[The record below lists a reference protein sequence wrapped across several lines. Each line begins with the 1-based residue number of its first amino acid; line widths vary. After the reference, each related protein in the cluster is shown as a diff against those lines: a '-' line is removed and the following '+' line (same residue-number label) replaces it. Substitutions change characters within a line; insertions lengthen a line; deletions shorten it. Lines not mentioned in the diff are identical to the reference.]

1 MTKKQKVIAL
11 IAFVLIIVLIAL
23 ICVSLQNK
31 RDSGTADDTRTSA
44 APSESL
50 EPTPE
55 PTPTPLQFTTA
66 PEGYFND
73 ALFIGDS
80 RMVGI
85 QMMETI
91 DGATFFTTVGLSLTG
106 AMSTSADV
114 SGVGTT
120 TLPALLQSR
129 QFGKVYVMLG
139 INDIGGSV
147 EALKQTYS
155 NLIDK
160 IRAAQ
165 PDAIIYIMSNLHVS
179 ATQDSRG
186 TAVNN
191 ANLNNLND
199 YTKALAD
206 GETIFYL
213 ECNDLFDDANGTLS
227 SDITSDG
234 IHPDGSAYRKWGE
247 WVKQNAIVK

>member
-91 DGATFFTTVGLSLTG
+91 AGATFFTTVGLSLTG
-106 AMSTSADV
+106 AMSTQAD
-114 SGVGTT
+114 
-120 TLPALLQSR
+120 LQQS
-129 QFGKVYVMLG
+129 Y
-139 INDIGGSV
+139 
-147 EALKQTYS
+147 
-155 NLIDK
+155 
-160 IRAAQ
+160 
-165 PDAIIYIMSNLHVS
+165 P
-179 ATQDSRG
+179 
-186 TAVNN
+186 
-191 ANLNNLND
+191 
-199 YTKALAD
+199 
-206 GETIFYL
+206 
-213 ECNDLFDDANGTLS
+213 
-227 SDITSDG
+227 
-234 IHPDGSAYRKWGE
+234 
-247 WVKQNAIVK
+247 

>member
-31 RDSGTADDTRTSA
+31 RDSGTTDDTRTSA

-129 QFGKVYVMLG
+129 PFGKVYVMLG
-139 INDIGGSV
+139 INELGWYNLDKFIEYYGNIVDLLRETHPEAQIYIISILPVGAKATASQEMLNNDRV
-147 EALKQTYS
+147 QMFNERIQGMCSEKQVYFVNGFEALAVNGS
-155 NLIDK
+155 LPDD
-160 IRAAQ
+160 ASPDGVHMQ
-165 PDAIIYIMSNLHVS
+165 PSYCHKLTDYLLTHTVS
-179 ATQDSRG
+179 A
-186 TAVNN
+186 
-191 ANLNNLND
+191 
-199 YTKALAD
+199 
-206 GETIFYL
+206 
-213 ECNDLFDDANGTLS
+213 
-227 SDITSDG
+227 
-234 IHPDGSAYRKWGE
+234 
-247 WVKQNAIVK
+247 

>member
-31 RDSGTADDTRTSA
+31 RDSGTTDDTRTSA

-129 QFGKVYVMLG
+129 PFGKVYVMLG

-160 IRAAQ
+160 IRDFQ

-199 YTKALAD
+199 YTKTLAD
-206 GETIFYL
+206 GKTIFYIDIN
-213 ECNDLFDDANGTLS
+213 ELFDDENGNLRADASGDSTHVYAKYDL
-227 SDITSDG
+227 DWCDWLCT
-234 IHPDGSAYRKWGE
+234 K
-247 WVKQNAIVK
+247 AIVR